1 MDRLLWLAMV
11 KDLRK
16 RVHRDDVLVS
26 GGAAWADHLAVHAYL
41 EGWCAGL
48 ALYLPAPLAI
58 PPNGPARFEGM
69 HGSAGA
75 AANYYHDRFAQ
86 LAAVP
91 GLEQLAQAAQ
101 AGAAVQFEPAAPGY
115 AAMFTRNRKVATGC
129 TAMLAYTFGE
139 GAEPADGGTLNTWS
153 IRKDIE
159 RVHVPLGGLQRTPA
173 MQEEDLTTPRPGS
186 GRAPLVQRPC

>member
-41 EGWCAGL
+41 EGWCAAM

-58 PPNGPARFEGM
+58 PAGGPARFEGM

-91 GLEQLAQAAQ
+91 GLEQLAQAARE
-101 AGAAVQFEPAAPGY
+101 GAAVQFEPAAPGY

-159 RVHVPLGGLQRTPA
+159 RIHVPLGDLQRASA
-173 MQEEDLTTPRPGS
+173 MEALTAPRPGA
-186 GRAPLVQRPC
+186 GRARPANRPS